1 MLASVSAG
9 QGRWWPGRTWTSGL
23 ILIRVLHQGL
33 FLQDRNCDLRERYTA
48 GDRYEPLG
56 SDGLWTERGPP
67 TAYSKARLI
76 VESGAGCRS
85 SVADQV
91 AYRLETMDAERFG

>member
-1 MLASVSAG
+1 
-9 QGRWWPGRTWTSGL
+9 
-23 ILIRVLHQGL
+23 L